1 MTGAHLLRA
10 VWSADDPDTI
20 TVPALDF
27 GWLGGDT
34 AAAGSALRELAGGVL
49 AVGLL
54 VCAIVFV
61 VAIALWV
68 AARATG
74 GAVGGK
80 NSSFFAGGAG
90 AALLGMVLLG
100 SLAGATGW
108 GIDAVTTWTT
118 TVLPLDSGG

>member
-1 MTGAHLLRA
+1 MTGARPLGPA
-10 VWSADDPDTI
+10 WAADDHDTI
-20 TVPALDF
+20 TVPALDL
-27 GWLGGDT
+27 GWLDGDSE
-34 AAAGSALRELAGGVL
+34 AAGSALRELAGGVL

-54 VCAIVFV
+54 VCAIAFV

-80 NSSFFAGGAG
+80 HSTFFAGGTG

-100 SLAGATGW
+100 SLVGATGW
-108 GIDAVTTWTT
+108 GADTVARWATTL
-118 TVLPLDSGG
+118 VPVGFSG

>member
-1 MTGAHLLRA
+1 MTGAHLLVA
-10 VWSADDPDTI
+10 AWAADDPDTI

-27 GWLGGDT
+27 GWLDGDT
-34 AAAGSALRELAGGVL
+34 EAAGSALREVVGGVL
-49 AVGLL
+49 AAGLL
-54 VCAIVFV
+54 VCAIAFV

-80 NSSFFAGGAG
+80 NATFFAGVAG

-100 SLAGATGW
+100 SLVGATGW
-108 GIDAVTTWTT
+108 GADTVARWATTL
-118 TVLPLDSGG
+118 VPVGFSG

>member
-1 MTGAHLLRA
+1 MTGARLLGA
-10 VWSADDPDTI
+10 AWAADDPDTI

-27 GWLGGDT
+27 GWLDGDT

-54 VCAIVFV
+54 VCAIAFV
-61 VAIALWV
+61 AAITLWV

-74 GAVGGK
+74 GAVSGK
-80 NSSFFAGGAG
+80 KSSYFAGGAG

-108 GIDAVTTWTT
+108 GIDAVTAWTT